1 MKKAILAG
9 GLAALCLAG
18 ALALG
23 PLRAQETAGLFPYRD
38 PAVVADGR
46 RIYADHCAACHGANL
61 EGQPDWQIA
70 DADGYLPA
78 PPHDATGHT
87 WHHPDTLLFEITKYG
102 TEAVVGGGYRS
113 NMAGFGD
120 MLSDA
125 EIIAVLAYI
134 KSTWPPRII
143 ARHDRLNAD
152 AEMFSK

>member
-1 MKKAILAG
+1 MKHAILAG
-9 GLAALCLAG
+9 GLAALCLAA

-23 PLRAQETAGLFPYRD
+23 PVRAQETAGLFPYRD

-46 RIYADHCAACHGANL
+46 RVYADHCAACHGANL
-61 EGQPDWQIA
+61 EGQPDWRIA
-70 DADGYLPA
+70 DADGFLPA

-134 KSTWPPRII
+134 KSTWPPRVI
-143 ARHDRLNAD
+143 ALHDRLNAD